1 MKSHLWCSKVAFLI
15 LQSDIA
21 SEKPGVLDTVREGVA
36 RVAGWGA
43 PHSVRLIPVWQLV
56 GPTVGLRLSHYLI
69 SAIAN
74 YTVISAKRSE
84 QQERRVGCSE

>member
-1 MKSHLWCSKVAFLI
+1 MKSHLWCSKGASLI

-84 QQERRVGCSE
+84 QQERRVGLSE